1 MTCLVNLVW
10 SNRFERPDSMTMT
23 IVDEFNLFCERE
35 YLLTVSTT
43 LFFVGVG
50 IGCFRHFSSH
60 FQHMCYQSENVW
72 INKSLQFLGDI
83 FGRLRT
89 GIALVFLNS
98 ATNYAMSY
106 ADTFWQWTMLRF
118 ITGLFTSSCYGII
131 YVYTMEI
138 LTERRRMV
146 LGKLELEQSSVS

>member
-106 ADTFWQWTMLRF
+106 ADTFWQWTMLQIFTHSSFRDAS
-118 ITGLFTSSCYGII
+118 LFHFGW
-131 YVYTMEI
+131 
-138 LTERRRMV
+138 LF
-146 LGKLELEQSSVS
+146 GKVPKGGRGPFLIQKF